1 MSVMVSVNHFWHTA
15 QISTYGRC
23 VYGNPH
29 GCPRI
34 HFRGGK
40 GAALTVEI
48 YDALLENYPGTKLY
62 IVWLRQYSWNIKKML
77 TSFAFSK
84 PAGKYILSYTFK
96 NQAFPISLTGK
107 DQLCH

>member
-1 MSVMVSVNHFWHTA
+1 MRSILGHYPNFYLRAM
-15 QISTYGRC
+15 C
-23 VYGNPH
+23 VRQPLRMPQNS
-29 GCPRI
+29 
-34 HFRGGK
+34 FRGWEG
-40 GAALTVEI
+40 GALTVEI

-62 IVWLRQYSWNIKKML
+62 IAWLRQYSWNIKKML

-84 PAGKYILSYTFK
+84 PAGKYLLSYTFK